1 MLFKMNFNHRAGL
14 TEEDDRLPAIFY
26 KEKRISYHGTV
37 SYADKELDATLE
49 PFKYSA
55 ANFILLGFTANERK

>member
-1 MLFKMNFNHRAGL
+1 MSKFFKMNFNRRAGL

-26 KEKRISYHGTV
+26 KEKRIPYHGTV

-49 PFKYSA
+49 PFK
-55 ANFILLGFTANERK
+55 